1 MIIPFGNQMEN
12 NQKNEAVKT
21 LQGII
26 KTNPAYITAIS
37 FLVDIYMKDGKT
49 REAVNVY
56 QQALKAEGISEQD
69 KAAMRQSILILQQ
82 SM

>member
-1 MIIPFGNQMEN
+1 MEN
-12 NQKNEAVKT
+12 NQKTEAVKT

-26 KTNPAYITAIS
+26 KSNPGYLTAVS
-37 FLVDIYMKDGKT
+37 FLADIYRKDGKT
-49 REAVNVY
+49 QEAVKVY

-69 KAAMRQSILILQQ
+69 KAAMRQSIVMLQQ